1 MARGA
6 HGTDAV
12 TEQHPEKVPVGI
24 SSCLLGEAVRHD
36 GGHKR
41 NPYILETLGRFFD
54 LQPFCPEVAIGLGVP
69 RPPVR
74 LVQVAGGG
82 VRARG
87 VRDAALDVTE
97 PLEACAQAQ
106 HAWHASLC
114 GYILK
119 KNSPSCGA
127 MGVRIHGEDS
137 EPSERTGAGLYAARL
152 MANFPLLPVEDEDRL
167 ADPALRE
174 NFVRRVYVLRRWR
187 EALAAGISARV
198 LTDFHARHKL
208 ILMSHAQNDY
218 RALGRVAAGT
228 GDLASRAE
236 AYIQGAMTTLKKPAT
251 RGNHVNVLQHIQGYL
266 KRALGREDKAELVA
280 VIARYRSGEVPLSA
294 PIAVLK
300 HHFRNAPDPFIAR
313 SWYLDPEPGELALM
327 NG

>member
-1 MARGA
+1 M
-6 HGTDAV
+6 

-41 NPYILETLGRFFD
+41 NAYILETLGRFFD

-74 LVQVAGGG
+74 LVQVADGG

-87 VRDAALDVTE
+87 VRDATLDVTE
-97 PLEACAQAQ
+97 RLEACAQTQ
-106 HAWHASLC
+106 HAWHAGLC

-119 KNSPSCGA
+119 KNSPSCGVA
-127 MGVRIHGEDS
+127 GVRIHHEGG

-152 MANFPLLPVEDEDRL
+152 MANFQLLPVEEEDRL
-167 ADPALRE
+167 ADPDLRE

-198 LTDFHARHKL
+198 LTDFHARSKL
-208 ILMSHAQNDY
+208 ILMSHDQNAY
-218 RALGRVAAGT
+218 RALGRLAAGT
-228 GDLASRAE
+228 GDLTGRAE
-236 AYIQGAMTTLKKPAT
+236 AYIQGAMTTLKKLAT
-251 RGNHVNVLQHIQGYL
+251 RGNHVNVLQHIQAYL
-266 KRALGREDKAELVA
+266 KRELAREEKAELVE
-280 VIARYRSGEVPLSA
+280 VIARYRNGEVPLSV
-294 PIAVLK
+294 PIALLK
-300 HHFRNAPDPFIAR
+300 HHFRKAQNPFIAR
-313 SWYLDPEPGELALM
+313 SWYLHPDPGELALM

>member
-1 MARGA
+1 M
-6 HGTDAV
+6 
-12 TEQHPEKVPVGI
+12 TERHPEKVPVGI

-41 NPYILETLGRFFD
+41 NAYILETLGRFFD
-54 LQPFCPEVAIGLGVP
+54 LQPFCPEVASGMGVP

-74 LVQVAGGG
+74 LVEMADGG

-97 PLEACAQAQ
+97 RLEACAQAQ

-119 KNSPSCGA
+119 KNSPSCGMA
-127 MGVRIHGEDS
+127 GVRIHREGS
-137 EPSERTGAGLYAARL
+137 EPSERTGAGLYAVRL

-174 NFVRRVYVLRRWR
+174 NFVRRVHVLRRWR

-208 ILMSHAQNDY
+208 ILMSHDQNDY
-218 RALGRVAAGT
+218 RTLGRLAAGT
-228 GDLASRAE
+228 GDLAGRAE
-236 AYIQGAMTTLKKPAT
+236 AYIQGAMTTLKKRAT

-266 KRALGREDKAELVA
+266 KRELAREDKAELVE
-280 VIARYRSGEVPLSA
+280 VIARYRGGEVPLSA
-294 PIAVLK
+294 PITLLK
-300 HHFRNAPDPFIAR
+300 HHFRRAPDPFIAR
-313 SWYLDPEPGELALM
+313 SWYLDPDPGELALM